1 MSLDHSDLTTEEM
14 TKKKTACLAVILI
27 VALLL
32 IDQVIKIWVKTN
44 MHLYESIWIADWF
57 QIHFIENNG
66 MAFGLSFINKYVLTS
81 FRLIAIVAIAI
92 YLWRQISQ
100 RARTIYVVL
109 LSMLL
114 AGATGNVIDCMFY
127 GEIFTASSPFYV
139 SYMVPFGQGYS
150 GFLTGKVVDMFY
162 FPLIQ
167 STWPQWMPIWGGEE
181 FIFFSPVFNFAD
193 ACVSVSVVA
202 LFLFCRRELATL
214 MSNDDKDDADIHS
227 QERQSLNEI
236 KEEDI

>member
-1 MSLDHSDLTTEEM
+1 M
-14 TKKKTACLAVILI
+14 TKKKTASLAVILI
-27 VALLL
+27 VALLVV
-32 IDQVIKIWVKTN
+32 DQAIKIWVKTS

-66 MAFGLSFINKYVLTS
+66 MAFGLSFINKYVLS
-81 FRLIAIVAIAI
+81 IFRIVAVGVIGV
-92 YLWRQISQ
+92 YLRNQIKQ
-100 RARTIYVVL
+100 GARTIYVVF

-114 AGATGNVIDCMFY
+114 AGAAGNIIDCMFY

-139 SYMVPFGQGYS
+139 SYLVPFGHGYS

-162 FPLIQ
+162 FPLIV
-167 STWPQWMPIWGGEE
+167 STWPDWMPFCGGEE

-202 LFLFCRRELATL
+202 LFLFCRKELSTL
-214 MSNDDKDDADIHS
+214 SASEKSKEESESVESKACQETTHS
-227 QERQSLNEI
+227 QQ
-236 KEEDI
+236 